1 MEDGVWQQRDSTHL
15 NGSCFPDNLI
25 HMFTLY
31 KKRNNIFCRKEKARL
46 IRLSIILGI
55 FLLHSYIC
63 SSLMCTLPE
72 QKNCCN
78 PHLLSEGVSRC
89 CLMWFLR
96 GGSCTRLVR
105 RNQLLHRCTNGPFTG
120 HINQGAPGLGHC
132 PESTVQRESHLTPVH
147 WLKETSIITVQH
159 SACNLLFSFPPPPP
173 RVHSP
178 PAISA
183 LFSICISM
191 VPLFSSSSSSPPLP
205 VLCHALHT
213 FQPIAIRTLRSEE
226 KCHIFSCYWL
236 CSAQISSD
244 SFLLHC
250 LPAWRQRQLYINDI
264 QICAIWADHRSVLSF
279 FNLLWYVVYNVY
291 CYSSKDWF
299 ENEKQ
304 MEKVIIDVEMF
315 TTRNK
320 QSCFKIS

>member
-1 MEDGVWQQRDSTHL
+1 MHV

-31 KKRNNIFCRKEKARL
+31 KKRKNIFCRKKKARL

-55 FLLHSYIC
+55 FTLHSYIC
-63 SSLMCTLPE
+63 SSLMRTLPE
-72 QKNCCN
+72 QKNCCH

-159 SACNLLFSFPPPPP
+159 SACNLLFFFLHLLPVFILLLLSLHCSPFVSAWFPF
-173 RVHSP
+173 SP
-178 PAISA
+178 PS
-183 LFSICISM
+183 
-191 VPLFSSSSSSPPLP
+191 P
-205 VLCHALHT
+205 VLLLFPCYAMPYTLSSLT
-213 FQPIAIRTLRSEE
+213 DCNQDAAI
-226 KCHIFSCYWL
+226 
-236 CSAQISSD
+236 
-244 SFLLHC
+244 
-250 LPAWRQRQLYINDI
+250 
-264 QICAIWADHRSVLSF
+264 
-279 FNLLWYVVYNVY
+279 
-291 CYSSKDWF
+291 
-299 ENEKQ
+299 
-304 MEKVIIDVEMF
+304 
-315 TTRNK
+315 
-320 QSCFKIS
+320 